1 MTFTDML
8 FQSFIAFVVG
18 GVVCVGAQILIDKTT
33 LTPARILVLYVSFGV
48 FLGAIGVFE
57 PLAEAVGCGI
67 TVPLIGFG
75 GNIAKGIREAVDQR
89 GLIGVLDGGFTAAA
103 IGCASA
109 LIFGYIAALCFSG
122 KPKRVSRHTPHS

>member
-1 MTFTDML
+1 MLFTEML
-8 FQSFIAFVVG
+8 FQSCIAFVTG
-18 GVVCVGAQILIDKTT
+18 GLVCVIAQILIDKTA

-75 GNIAKGIREAVDQR
+75 GNIAKGMREAINEQ
-89 GLIGVLDGGFTAAA
+89 GLIGILSGGFTAAA
-103 IGCASA
+103 VGCASA
-109 LIFGYIAALCFSG
+109 LLFGYMAALCFSG
-122 KPKRVSRHTPHS
+122 KPKRASKHPLRS